1 MISWTGTNI
10 ATHSRHFLL
19 LIHYKFKNT
28 IIFYI
33 KLYHCRMICI
43 CVFIVFFVVIDV
55 DSM

>member
-10 ATHSRHFLL
+10 ATHSRRFLL

-33 KLYHCRMICI
+33 KLYHCSMICI